1 MFTTLLQVLF
11 AGIAAA
17 ILTAIA
23 VSMKAAPARIPVRIR
38 EHENPIIVKKDQS

>member
-11 AGIAAA
+11 AGIAVA

-23 VSMKAAPARIPVRIR
+23 VSIKAAPARIPVRIR
-38 EHENPIIVKKDQS
+38 ENEHPVSVRKNR